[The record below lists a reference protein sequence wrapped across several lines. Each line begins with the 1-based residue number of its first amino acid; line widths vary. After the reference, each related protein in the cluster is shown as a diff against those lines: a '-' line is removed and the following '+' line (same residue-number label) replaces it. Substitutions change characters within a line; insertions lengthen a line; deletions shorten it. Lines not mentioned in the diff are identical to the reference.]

1 MTPLTIQIAGA
12 AKKRGEMNYHK
23 VLPRFDPNKCIKSGH
38 VNCSASPRGEIK
50 TIAEKFWSTKSV
62 HHRNDQTN
70 ADKMKKGGMFL
81 TNATVYD
88 APEFE

>member
-38 VNCSASPRGEIK
+38 VNCSASPREEIK
-50 TIAEKFWSTKSV
+50 ILAERFWSTKSV
-62 HHRNDQTN
+62 HHGTI
-70 ADKMKKGGMFL
+70 KTMPTK
-81 TNATVYD
+81 
-88 APEFE
+88 